1 MKAVTKMDSLD
12 FKIIECLKENSR
24 MNATTIGERVNLSTS
39 AVLERI
45 KKLENSDI
53 IVKYTT
59 VIDNEK
65 IGKGITVFISVR
77 LEHPKFDE
85 GFRTAVA
92 ENEEIVE
99 CHYVTG
105 DYDYM
110 IKGVTSSSKSLEQL
124 LNFVKSISGVSNT
137 KTLVVMRTTKNDF
150 IS

>member
-1 MKAVTKMDSLD
+1 MDSTD
-12 FKIIECLKENSR
+12 YKILSCLKENSR
-24 MNATTIGERVNLSTS
+24 MNATAIGDRINLSTS

-45 KKLENSDI
+45 KKLETSKV

-65 IGKGITVFISVR
+65 IGKGITVFISVS

-85 GFRTAVA
+85 SFREVISQ
-92 ENEEIVE
+92 NDEIVE

-110 IKGVTSSSKSLEQL
+110 LKGITASSKTLEDLINCVKSIKGVSH
-124 LNFVKSISGVSNT
+124 T
-137 KTLVVMRTTKNDF
+137 KTLVVMTTTKNDF
-150 IS
+150 TTIEG

>member
-1 MKAVTKMDSLD
+1 MDSID
-12 FKIIECLKENSR
+12 FKILECLKENSR
-24 MNATTIGERVNLSTS
+24 MNATAIGERINLSTS

-45 KKLENSDI
+45 KKLEASKV

-59 VIDNEK
+59 VIDSEK
-65 IGKGITVFISVR
+65 IGKGITVFLSVS

-85 GFRTAVA
+85 NFRAQVM

-110 IKGVTSSSKSLEQL
+110 LKCTTASSKTLEQL
-124 LNFVKSISGVSNT
+124 LNFVKSINGVSHT
-137 KTLVVMRTTKNDF
+137 KTLVVMRTTKNEF
-150 IS
+150 TY